1 MTIKLLGDRVDFI
14 IDNTNSTNQD
24 HLDQA
29 VKNFIDGYQPAMG
42 RDSGIQHMVEDMV
55 IERSEEPLSPLF
67 KILLNPINLRT
78 AFLRSQF
85 KNIQL

>member
-1 MTIKLLGDRVDFI
+1 M
-14 IDNTNSTNQD
+14 
-24 HLDQA
+24 DQA

-42 RDSGIQHMVEDMV
+42 RDSGIQYTVEDMV
-55 IERSEEPLSPLF
+55 IERSDEPLSTLF
-67 KILLNPINLRT
+67 LKSFLNPINLRP